1 MLSQPLA
8 AEEPD
13 DPVSAL
19 PPVHRAS
26 TIFLPT
32 LARLKSADWRD
43 RSQPP
48 YGRDGSRA
56 AYELENKLARI
67 EGAQQALLVSSGL
80 AAYSLTCM
88 ALLTPGGVVAMP
100 TNGYGTAQQMLRQV
114 FRRFGIGIAL
124 YDPMAPDTWNEALP
138 PSTHLLWV
146 EAPGSV
152 TMEVPDLRRLA
163 GWAKERGCIAAIDN
177 TYSAGMHLRAFE
189 LGFHVSVQALTK
201 LQSGGADVVMGSVA
215 SVREDISRSLSE
227 TRHFLGMHVSPDD
240 IYMVLRGL
248 PTLSLRY
255 TASTDTSLRLA
266 QWFSEK
272 KEVAAVMHPA
282 FAGSQGHENWKRYF
296 TGSTGLFSIAFDA
309 SVPSAKI
316 ETFLE
321 ALTLFR
327 FGFSWGGPTSLVMF
341 YGKDSACTRQL
352 ENSRPRASCIARFW
366 LGLEDSADLVAD
378 VFNAWSSAFEA

>member
-1 MLSQPLA
+1 MA
-8 AEEPD
+8 AEETD

-43 RSQPP
+43 RSRPP

-56 AYELENKLARI
+56 AYELETKLARI
-67 EGAQQALLVSSGL
+67 EGARQALLVSSGL

-88 ALLTPGGVVAMP
+88 ALLAPGDIVAIP
-100 TNGYGTAQQMLRQV
+100 TNGYGTAQQMLRHV
-114 FRRFGIGIAL
+114 FRRFGIGIVL
-124 YDPMAPDTWNEALP
+124 YDPMAPDTWNEAI
-138 PSTHLLWV
+138 PSSARLLWV

-163 GWAKERGCIAAIDN
+163 GWADERGCIAAIDN

-240 IYMVLRGL
+240 IYLVLRGL

-255 TASTDTSLRLA
+255 TASTEASLRLA
-266 QWFSEK
+266 QWFSER

-282 FAGSQGHENWKRYF
+282 FAGSKGNENWKQYF
-296 TGSTGLFSIAFDA
+296 TASTGLFSIAFGA
-309 SVPSAKI
+309 LVPTTKI
-316 ETFLE
+316 EAFLG
-321 ALTLFR
+321 ALTLFH

-341 YGKDSACTRQL
+341 YGKDSACAQQL
-352 ENSRPRASCIARFW
+352 ENSRPGAGCIARFW
-366 LGLEDSADLVAD
+366 LGLEDSADLAAD